1 MARQPAPSTTSQPAD
16 AAPQAPPVRK
26 PRRRAAPKPAIAIEP
41 LPALPPATPRRR
53 RIPRVHLPTLETSS
67 TRLRKVILNIAF
79 VMAILV
85 FLPVLASQ
93 FLRDQ
98 VLIEPVSVP
107 KAVLQRG
114 LTPEVVASRLWDGLR
129 DANAI
134 AQTSKAT
141 FSAIPDSQR
150 VQFSLPDVGLSM
162 DSIVRQT
169 RQFFNIYQTR
179 ISGEFVCADTDC
191 APAEMRLRL
200 RVLRGTSEV
209 IDMPPI
215 GERTLRDYFT
225 AAAIQVLSI
234 LDPFV
239 AVSAISETEPV
250 RATAL
255 ARRLIRQH
263 HPDAKW
269 AYNLIGNLRSLAKD
283 YRPALTEYRAA
294 VALDPNFIIARANV
308 AITLARLGDP
318 VAARAEYDA
327 IAKVEPD
334 NPNVLEGYAEL
345 ASGAGRP
352 DEAIALLQQA
362 FAADPTSPHY
372 LARMGEI
379 EAARGHQDAAN
390 RYWQRSLQIDPAY
403 PLALQ
408 PLFTAAL
415 AAGDSAKAEALV
427 RAAADYQPDSAQV
440 QALHGAALMFLDRKA
455 EALAAFDR
463 ALAITPDDAEI
474 LYQSANMLQGL
485 DRQADAAVRLN
496 RAIELDPYNA
506 APIFSRGT
514 SLALTGNNAA
524 ARADFERVL
533 ELDTSGT
540 SYADMATNFIG
551 ILDGLDAAPAKP
563 ADEPGDATAPPPAEL
578 PDAKLVSP
586 DGPRLGATP

>member
-1 MARQPAPSTTSQPAD
+1 MARAPAKPAAKG
-16 AAPQAPPVRK
+16 AAPRK
-26 PRRRAAPKPAIAIEP
+26 AARRPAAPKLATTPAVTE
-41 LPALPPATPRRR
+41 TPRR

-67 TRLRKVILNIAF
+67 THLRKVILNITF
-79 VMAILV
+79 VLAIV
-85 FLPVLASQ
+85 IFLPVLASQ

-98 VLIEPVSVP
+98 VLIEPISVP

-129 DANAI
+129 DANAV

-141 FSAIPDSQR
+141 FSAIPNSQR
-150 VQFSLPDVGLSM
+150 VQFSPPEVGLSM

-191 APAEMRLRL
+191 TPAQMRLRL

-215 GERTLRDYFT
+215 GDSSLRDYFT

-269 AYNLIGNLRSLAKD
+269 AYNLIGNLRSLVKD

-318 VAARAEYDA
+318 VAARTEYDA
-327 IAKVEPD
+327 ISKLKPND
-334 NPNVLEGYAEL
+334 PNVLEGYAEL
-345 ASGAGRP
+345 ASGAGKP
-352 DEAIALLQQA
+352 HEAIALLQQA
-362 FAADPTSPHY
+362 FAVDPTSPHY
-372 LARMGEI
+372 FARMGEI
-379 EAARGHQDAAN
+379 EFARGNGDAAN

-415 AAGDSAKAEALV
+415 STGDKVRAEALV
-427 RAAADYQPDSAQV
+427 RAAADYEPDSAEV
-440 QALHGAALMFLDRKA
+440 QALHGAALSFLDRKA
-455 EALAAFDR
+455 EALAAFER
-463 ALAITPDDAEI
+463 SLAIKPDDADV
-474 LYQSANMLQGL
+474 LYQSANMLQAL
-485 DRQADAAVRLN
+485 DRQADAAIRLN

-524 ARADFERVL
+524 ARADFQRVL
-533 ELDTSGT
+533 ELDTTGT
-540 SYADMATNFIG
+540 GYAEMATNFID
-551 ILDGLDAAPAKP
+551 ILDGLDAAA
-563 ADEPGDATAPPPAEL
+563 ADEPAATEPPNP
-578 PDAKLVSP
+578 KLVSP